1 MPDRTDLLDEDDHRP
16 NPETTRFEV
25 RREAILQSATR
36 EILRKGLRGLTF
48 AGVAESL
55 GLVPTG
61 IMYYFKTKAEL
72 AVAVVGRAIERFD
85 RLVDEALEAGPD
97 VSPVEAFIDA
107 YLTYREKVER
117 GAAPEIV
124 TFDEIPALSD
134 PSVGEAYYIMFRR
147 IRSLLPV
154 SPGET
159 RQTRTIRTQIL
170 MSQIAFTRAW
180 LFQWRPSDYSRVAR
194 SMKGLLMRGLA
205 RTPGPL
211 PAPHHLTILPPPGNP
226 ETAAQEQFLRA
237 VTLLIN
243 KEGYYG
249 ASVHRISASLNLN
262 KRSFYH
268 YNDNKDELVAACFE
282 ATFDIMWRAVDAAEA
297 TGANGLEVLVS
308 LFASLIELHL
318 TGQHLLRTSMV
329 ATVPQEMQWSLLGR
343 LRRITIRFESILSVG
358 MADGSIR
365 PVDVSIT
372 AQMLTAAINAA
383 ADVRFWKFDLPI
395 QTLVANYLDMVFRG
409 LSPLDA

>member
-134 PSVGEAYYIMFRR
+134 PSVGRILPRR
-147 IRSLLPV
+147 QENR
-154 SPGET
+154 
-159 RQTRTIRTQIL
+159 
-170 MSQIAFTRAW
+170 
-180 LFQWRPSDYSRVAR
+180 
-194 SMKGLLMRGLA
+194 LMRNL
-205 RTPGPL
+205 RQ
-211 PAPHHLTILPPPGNP
+211 PGN
-226 ETAAQEQFLRA
+226 
-237 VTLLIN
+237 
-243 KEGYYG
+243 
-249 ASVHRISASLNLN
+249 RI
-262 KRSFYH
+262 
-268 YNDNKDELVAACFE
+268 
-282 ATFDIMWRAVDAAEA
+282 
-297 TGANGLEVLVS
+297 
-308 LFASLIELHL
+308 
-318 TGQHLLRTSMV
+318 
-329 ATVPQEMQWSLLGR
+329 
-343 LRRITIRFESILSVG
+343 
-358 MADGSIR
+358 
-365 PVDVSIT
+365 
-372 AQMLTAAINAA
+372 
-383 ADVRFWKFDLPI
+383 
-395 QTLVANYLDMVFRG
+395 
-409 LSPLDA
+409 